1 MDDEGL
7 VNESNDATS
16 SVKEKLRP
24 VDMLP
29 THAGAFQDE
38 ENSYNLQLAKPR
50 AQTTMMSYGTQNG
63 GGKRLLNG

>member
-7 VNESNDATS
+7 VNESKDATS

-38 ENSYNLQLAKPR
+38 EDSYNLQLAKPR
-50 AQTTMMSYGTQNG
+50 A
-63 GGKRLLNG
+63 